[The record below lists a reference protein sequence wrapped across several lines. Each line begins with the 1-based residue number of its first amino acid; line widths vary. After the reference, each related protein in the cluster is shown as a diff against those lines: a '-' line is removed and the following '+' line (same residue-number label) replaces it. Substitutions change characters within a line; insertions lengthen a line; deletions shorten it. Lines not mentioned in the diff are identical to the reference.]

1 MSSVLQTTGSS
12 QYVEPDAYIDYQ
24 LQKTRSGVKTTDM
37 LTATVG
43 SITLL
48 MGYLLAFVILDHWVI
63 PGGFGVGMR
72 VVLLTGV
79 LVACGTWL
87 AIGVVIPYLRRVNS
101 LYAARLIEESNPDLR
116 STLLTLVDLD
126 EAGRNVSEPVRQTLE
141 KRAAVALSHTDVD
154 LAVDRRMLMRIMY
167 VMLGIVA
174 IGCLYTILTP
184 KKITTS
190 IYRALVPMSEAA
202 VATQTEI
209 IEVKPG
215 DAQVLAR
222 SNVEV
227 IVDLR
232 GLAPERVFLLYS
244 TADRKFVDAEVEM
257 RAVEEGSRQ
266 FRTLLSGENG
276 RGILQDMSYRIVA
289 GDATSRDFK
298 ITVQQP
304 PSARVDAV
312 EYQFPEYMG
321 FPPKNEPGGT
331 IEGWEGTEVTVQA
344 TANMPVKSAVILFS
358 DTEDVTQKAEEVRME
373 VTEGTRLRGKWT
385 LGFRGDA
392 NSTYAKFYRIQ
403 VKTEKGD
410 VDPQPTLHG
419 ITIRPDK
426 KPEVLLLDPT
436 RDLERPANATV
447 PLMISA
453 RDDFQLKSVR
463 VKVQKNAQ
471 DVPFDGTILDAPQ
484 QTFLTQP
491 AFPLKLEALSVKPGD
506 TVTYWVEARDNRST
520 IRHREGQLA
529 NTPVLRIKVI
539 EPVAP
544 QEAKRQFN
552 EDKQRQEEKLEEL
565 KQQAN
570 EEAGKDQ
577 QQDEREQRPQ
587 QKGDEVKARQEEKAG
602 EKRRDGNREQ
612 GKDDPKEERGER
624 QRGENDN
631 NREQRT
637 EEGDKEGMPQDDQNA
652 GDQKRQ
658 GEKQDGQGAGQ
669 KSDGKGQEG
678 KGQQKGGSEKGSEAA
693 SNTGDGGDPSK
704 PGSQKKTNSDGS
716 DDDRVLQQILDRERQ
731 KQKQANEQKKSGEG
745 SDEGSSENTGDRSKS
760 DAAKNDNR
768 QGNDP
773 SDASDPKQDPSK
785 GGDSKSKGKNDK
797 SGQGPKGGDDQSGK
811 DPMEGMSDEKDPKSS
826 KSNDSKSGQGG
837 DAKVG
842 PKSDKSDGKDDAA
855 GSGENKTGKKEE
867 GKTPDNKNPVPGPNS
882 ADKPGEKPGDSSK
895 SKTPQDNKSGDGKSP
910 MKTDKSGEGK
920 NDTGDKNSGEGT
932 DPKKTDG
939 NPDKSGKEKN
949 TSSTKSDKGTGDK
962 EKSADSKSNDSKSS
976 DKPDD
981 KPMSGDQDKN
991 DPNGK
996 PDGAGGGEKK
1006 PNDPKKPDGK
1016 PMAGGGE
1023 EGADDKP
1030 MPNGKPMGEGKG
1042 GEGKGKEDEKS
1053 EGKSAEDAKS
1063 PEDGKGSN
1071 SRKKPEGKP
1080 KDGMASDGEETP
1092 SDDKNGNATKKKAD
1106 GSETGKA
1113 EAEKDPNADATKA
1126 KKPLERR
1133 DPNDKGA
1140 RRPSDETDPE
1150 KADRRDDA
1158 KSGRKES
1165 PRKKN
1170 DRNDDQ
1176 NTKEPQ
1182 DAAGSKDSD
1191 PNGRDPGQRK
1201 SPMSSGKE
1209 SNQNSK
1215 EGKEGEEGEGKS
1227 DSGKPGDSKSGQSK
1241 SGEQPKDG
1249 KDGQP
1254 SEDGKEGD
1262 GKEGDGK
1269 SGKPGDSKSGK
1280 PGSES
1285 KSSDGKEGKEGS
1297 ESSGKPGEGKSGKS
1311 QPGQGKPGEGK
1322 PGDDAS
1328 GKPSGDSGN
1337 KPSGASSSGKTGGGG
1352 NQNGGSSQ
1360 DGGSGGEGD
1369 SGTTAEEANPEDARK
1384 AANLVLRRLEDQIQR
1399 GEIDPELL
1407 KELGWTQGDMQ
1418 RFAERLKNQL
1428 GDQGDDNSPGAVA
1441 RRRQFE
1447 ESLKNLDLRSGA
1459 KNRRGSNSEKPDN
1472 DAAIGPRKTPV
1483 PSEYREAYEAYTRG
1497 ISKRTTAPA
1506 APKPATK

>member
-24 LQKTRSGVKTTDM
+24 LEKTRSGVKSTDM
-37 LTATVG
+37 LTAAVG
-43 SITLL
+43 SVTLL
-48 MGYLLAFVILDHWVI
+48 LGYLLAFVILDHWVV
-63 PGGFGVGMR
+63 PGGFGIVAR

-79 LVACGTWL
+79 VAACGTWL

-126 EAGRNVSEPVRQTLE
+126 EAGRNISEPVRQTLE
-141 KRAAVALSHTDVD
+141 KRAAVALSHTNVD
-154 LAVDRRMLMRIMY
+154 HAIDRRLLMRIMY
-167 VMLGIVA
+167 VLLGIVA

-190 IYRALVPMSEAA
+190 IYRALVPMSEAS

-215 DAQVLAR
+215 DVEVLAR
-222 SNVEV
+222 SQVEV

-232 GLAPERVFLLYS
+232 GLAPERVTLLYS
-244 TADRKFVDAEVEM
+244 TADRKFVDAEIEM
-257 RAVEEGSRQ
+257 RPVEEGSKQ
-266 FRTLLSGENG
+266 YRTLLSGENG
-276 RGILQDMSYRIVA
+276 RGILQEMSYRVVA
-289 GDATSRDFK
+289 GDATSRDFR

-344 TANMPVKSAVILFS
+344 TANMPVKTATILFS

-410 VDPQPTLHG
+410 IDPQPTLHA

-471 DVPFDGTILDAPQ
+471 DVPFDGTVLDEPQ
-484 QTFLTQP
+484 QVFLTQP
-491 AFPLKLEALSVKPGD
+491 AFLLKLEALSVKPGD
-506 TVTYWVEARDNRST
+506 TVTYWIEARDNRST
-520 IRHREGQLA
+520 LKHREGQLA
-529 NTPVLRIKVI
+529 NTPKLTIKVI

-544 QEAKRQFN
+544 QEAKRQFD

-577 QQDEREQRPQ
+577 PQDENEQRPQ
-587 QKGDEVKARQEEKAG
+587 QKGDEAKAGQEEKQAG
-602 EKRRDGNREQ
+602 KNERERKPEQ
-612 GKDDPKEERGER
+612 GKDDPKEKGGER

-631 NREQRT
+631 NREQRP
-637 EEGDKEGMPQDDQNA
+637 EEGKDGMPQEDQNA
-652 GDQKRQ
+652 GDGKPQGQKQ
-658 GEKQDGQGAGQ
+658 EGQGAGQ

-678 KGQQKGGSEKGSEAA
+678 KGQQTRGSEKGTDDA
-693 SNTGDGGDPSK
+693 STKGEGGDPSK
-704 PGSQKKTNSDGS
+704 PGRRQEKVNNDGS
-716 DDDRVLQQILDRERQ
+716 SDDEALQKILNRERQ
-731 KQKQANEQKKSGEG
+731 KQKQTEEQKGTGEG
-745 SDEGSSENTGDRSKS
+745 SDEGSTENTGDRSRS
-760 DAAKNDNR
+760 DAAKNENPK
-768 QGNDP
+768 GNE
-773 SDASDPKQDPSK
+773 SDASDPKQDMSK
-785 GGDSKSKGKNDK
+785 GDSSKSKSKNDK
-797 SGQGPKGGDDQSGK
+797 SGQGPKGGDDQSGN
-811 DPMEGMSDEKDPKSS
+811 DPAESKSGEKDP
-826 KSNDSKSGQGG
+826 KSGQGG
-837 DAKVG
+837 DAKAG
-842 PKSDKSDGKDDAA
+842 PKPEKSDGKDDAT

-867 GKTPDNKNPVPGPNS
+867 GKNQDNKNPAPGSNS
-882 ADKPGEKPGDSSK
+882 TDKPEDKPGDSSK
-895 SKTPQDNKSGDGKSP
+895 GKNPQDNKSGDGKSP
-910 MKTDKSGEGK
+910 MKSDKQGEGK
-920 NDTGDKNSGEGT
+920 NDTGDKHPGEGADT
-932 DPKKTDG
+932 KKPDG
-939 NPDKSGKEKN
+939 NPDKSSKEKN
-949 TSSTKSDKGTGDK
+949 TPATKSDASKSDKGKGDK
-962 EKSADSKSNDSKSS
+962 EKSADSKSNDSKDG
-976 DKPDD
+976 DKSGD
-981 KPMSGDQDKN
+981 KPMPGDQDQGKQDKS
-991 DPNGK
+991 DPKGK

-1006 PNDPKKPDGK
+1006 ANDPKKPDGK

-1023 EGADDKP
+1023 EGADNKP
-1030 MPNGKPMGEGKG
+1030 MPDGKPMGDGKG
-1042 GEGKGKEDEKS
+1042 GEGKGKDDEKS
-1053 EGKSAEDAKS
+1053 EGKSPEDAKS
-1063 PEDGKGSN
+1063 PDEGKGGN
-1071 SRKKPEGKP
+1071 SKKKPEGQAQ
-1080 KDGMASDGEETP
+1080 DGKATDGEETP
-1092 SDDKNGNATKKKAD
+1092 SDDKNGSPNKKKAT
-1106 GSETGKA
+1106 GKETGKA

-1126 KKPLERR
+1126 KKPLERK
-1133 DPNDKGA
+1133 DPKEQGA

-1150 KADRRDDA
+1150 KADRRDEA
-1158 KSGRKES
+1158 KPGRKES
-1165 PRKKN
+1165 ARKKN
-1170 DRNDDQ
+1170 DRAEDQ
-1176 NTKEPQ
+1176 NAKEPQ
-1182 DAAGSKDSD
+1182 DTAGSKDSD
-1191 PNGRDPGQRK
+1191 PNGRDPGQKK
-1201 SPMSSGKE
+1201 SPMASGKE
-1209 SNQNSK
+1209 SNPNSR

-1227 DSGKPGDSKSGQSK
+1227 DSGKPGDPKSGQSN
-1241 SGEQPKDG
+1241 SGEQSKDG
-1249 KDGQP
+1249 KDGQT
-1254 SEDGKEGD
+1254 SEDGKSGE
-1262 GKEGDGK
+1262 GK
-1269 SGKPGDSKSGK
+1269 SGEKGDSKSGK
-1280 PGSES
+1280 PGGES
-1285 KSSDGKEGKEGS
+1285 KASDGKEGS

-1337 KPSGASSSGKTGGGG
+1337 KPSGAASSGKTGGGG
-1352 NQNGGSSQ
+1352 NQNGGGDQ
-1360 DGGSGGEGD
+1360 NGGSGSGGD
-1369 SGTTAEEANPEDARK
+1369 SGTSAEEANPEDARK

-1399 GEIDPELL
+1399 GEIDPDLL
-1407 KELGWTQGDMQ
+1407 KELGWSQNDMQ
-1418 RFAERLKNQL
+1418 RFADRLKNQL
-1428 GDQGDDNSPGAVA
+1428 DDRGDDNSPGAVA

-1459 KNRRGSNSEKPDN
+1459 KNRRGANSEKPDN

-1497 ISKRTTAPA
+1497 LSKRTTAPP